1 MPASDSNSDMPDTGP
16 PVHPPPGAD
25 PGAAD
30 VRSASLLPAGDD
42 ETDERF
48 AVAEEV
54 SLDQQSDQARRVG
67 ALPPDPAPQADLAG
81 AVAATL
87 SPDESAQP
95 PPVAGAP
102 APSRSRA

>member
-1 MPASDSNSDMPDTGP
+1 MPASDSDIDMPDTGP

-30 VRSASLLPAGDD
+30 VRSASLLPAGGDD
-42 ETDERF
+42 ADERF

-67 ALPPDPAPQADLAG
+67 ALPPDPAPQTDLAG
-81 AVAATL
+81 SVAATL
-87 SPDESAQP
+87 SPDETAQP
-95 PPVAGAP
+95 PPAAGGHAT
-102 APSRSRA
+102 SRSRA